1 MKTSLL
7 FAVAVVA
14 IGLAGQAGAGE
25 ALLSPRAKSNQTKV
39 VPGKSSGYLDQ
50 KRNIE
55 YGNAKMR
62 QLAHDFR
69 KVPTKGIN
77 IDLAHAPRPLMSPK
91 DPRYEAA
98 LRQNAVRQSK
108 VVALK

>member
-1 MKTSLL
+1 MKTSLML
-7 FAVAVVA
+7 AVAVVA
-14 IGLAGQAGAGE
+14 VGLAGQVGAGE

-39 VPGKSSGYLDQ
+39 VPGRSSGTLDQ
-50 KRNIE
+50 KRNVE

-69 KVPTKGIN
+69 KVPAEGIN

-98 LRQNAVRQSK
+98 LRQNAMGQSH